1 MTYPDLFLSRYSEL
15 KGRDWIRRVEP
26 DDRAAFVNIGLKE
39 ACHGQMGGRALY
51 TKKGREH
58 MASIGRIGAIAT
70 NSIKA
75 WNKAMQEE
83 LSKELGVTFD
93 F

>member
-26 DDRAAFVNIGLKE
+26 DDRAAFVDIGLQE
-39 ACHGQMGGRALY
+39 NNHGKMGGDALV
-51 TKKGREH
+51 KKHGKDH
-58 MASIGRIGAIAT
+58 MKNIGRIGAIVT
-70 NSIKA
+70 NSWKF

-83 LSKELGVTFD
+83 LAKELGVTFD